1 MDLSLR
7 LSYGC
12 VEDGVRGF
20 LAFRPRKRESRKSW
34 GQIRE
39 RRRREAEEENQVEEE
54 RCAVFLTMDRV
65 GSSILATIQPLY
77 KYRRESPLVPV
88 ALWCARLRAGLS
100 SSLPA
105 YYSTRFVISPSL
117 PLLLLLV
124 APALTYTSLSSFLP
138 LFFFFFFLSNVSSS
152 FLPSLTSRK
161 LRSGISVDIGV
172 KTNNETARE
181 RQMARVLLLDTVI
194 CANLFRSFRSFR
206 VYLKA
211 AKRICFLRR
220 IFENV

>member
-1 MDLSLR
+1 MDLPLR

-124 APALTYTSLSSFLP
+124 APALTYTSLFLSLSSFLS

-194 CANLFRSFRSFR
+194 CANLFPRSALSGF
-206 VYLKA
+206 
-211 AKRICFLRR
+211 I
-220 IFENV
+220 

>member
-117 PLLLLLV
+117 PLLLLLLV
-124 APALTYTSLSSFLP
+124 APALTYTSLFLSLSSFLS

-194 CANLFRSFRSFR
+194 CANLFPRSALSGF
-206 VYLKA
+206 
-211 AKRICFLRR
+211 I
-220 IFENV
+220 

>member
-105 YYSTRFVISPSL
+105 YYSTRFVISPS
-117 PLLLLLV
+117 PSSSSSCCSCSYV
-124 APALTYTSLSSFLP
+124 YLS
-138 LFFFFFFLSNVSSS
+138 LFFSSS
-152 FLPSLTSRK
+152 LLFLLFSLECQLELFAIVNQPQTAIRHICGH
-161 LRSGISVDIGV
+161 RSQ
-172 KTNNETARE
+172 N
-181 RQMARVLLLDTVI
+181 
-194 CANLFRSFRSFR
+194 
-206 VYLKA
+206 
-211 AKRICFLRR
+211 
-220 IFENV
+220 

>member
-1 MDLSLR
+1 MDLPLR

-117 PLLLLLV
+117 PLLLLLLV
-124 APALTYTSLSSFLP
+124 APALTYTSLFLSLSSFLS

-194 CANLFRSFRSFR
+194 CANLFPRSALSGF
-206 VYLKA
+206 
-211 AKRICFLRR
+211 I
-220 IFENV
+220 

>member
-1 MDLSLR
+1 MDLPLR

-20 LAFRPRKRESRKSW
+20 LAFRPRKRENRKSW

-77 KYRRESPLVPV
+77 KYCRESPLVPV

-117 PLLLLLV
+117 PLLLLLLV
-124 APALTYTSLSSFLP
+124 APALTYTSLFLSLSSFLS
-138 LFFFFFFLSNVSSS
+138 LFFFLSNVSSS

-194 CANLFRSFRSFR
+194 CANLFPRSALSGF
-206 VYLKA
+206 
-211 AKRICFLRR
+211 I
-220 IFENV
+220 

>member
-1 MDLSLR
+1 MDLPLR

-117 PLLLLLV
+117 PLLLLLLLV

-194 CANLFRSFRSFR
+194 CANLFPRSALSGF
-206 VYLKA
+206 
-211 AKRICFLRR
+211 I
-220 IFENV
+220 

>member
-65 GSSILATIQPLY
+65 DSSILATIQPLY
-77 KYRRESPLVPV
+77 KYCRESPLVPV

-138 LFFFFFFLSNVSSS
+138 LFFFLFFLSNVSSS

-194 CANLFRSFRSFR
+194 CANLFPRSALSGFIWRLQRESVF
-206 VYLKA
+206 
-211 AKRICFLRR
+211 
-220 IFENV
+220 

>member
-1 MDLSLR
+1 MDLPLR

-105 YYSTRFVISPSL
+105 YYSTRFVISPS
-117 PLLLLLV
+117 PSSSSSCCSCSYV
-124 APALTYTSLSSFLP
+124 YLS
-138 LFFFFFFLSNVSSS
+138 LFFSSS
-152 FLPSLTSRK
+152 LLFLLFSLECQLELFAIVNQPQTAIRHICGH
-161 LRSGISVDIGV
+161 RSQ
-172 KTNNETARE
+172 N
-181 RQMARVLLLDTVI
+181 
-194 CANLFRSFRSFR
+194 
-206 VYLKA
+206 
-211 AKRICFLRR
+211 
-220 IFENV
+220 

>member
-1 MDLSLR
+1 MDLPLR

-124 APALTYTSLSSFLP
+124 APALTYTSLFLSLSSFLS
-138 LFFFFFFLSNVSSS
+138 LFFFLSNVSSS

-194 CANLFRSFRSFR
+194 CANLFPRSALSGF
-206 VYLKA
+206 
-211 AKRICFLRR
+211 I
-220 IFENV
+220 

>member
-124 APALTYTSLSSFLP
+124 APALTYTSLFLSLSSFLS
-138 LFFFFFFLSNVSSS
+138 LFFFLSNVSSS

-194 CANLFRSFRSFR
+194 CANLFPRSALSGF
-206 VYLKA
+206 
-211 AKRICFLRR
+211 I
-220 IFENV
+220 

>member
-1 MDLSLR
+1 MDLPLR

-65 GSSILATIQPLY
+65 DSSILATIQPLY

-117 PLLLLLV
+117 PLLLLLLLV

-194 CANLFRSFRSFR
+194 CANLFPRSALSG
-206 VYLKA
+206 L
-211 AKRICFLRR
+211 I
-220 IFENV
+220 

>member
-124 APALTYTSLSSFLP
+124 APALTYTSLFLSLSSFLS

-194 CANLFRSFRSFR
+194 CANLFPRSALSGF
-206 VYLKA
+206 
-211 AKRICFLRR
+211 I
-220 IFENV
+220 

>member
-117 PLLLLLV
+117 PLLLLLLV
-124 APALTYTSLSSFLP
+124 APALTYTSLFLSLSSFLS
-138 LFFFFFFLSNVSSS
+138 LFFFLSNVSSS

-194 CANLFRSFRSFR
+194 CANLFPRSALSGF
-206 VYLKA
+206 
-211 AKRICFLRR
+211 I
-220 IFENV
+220 

>member
-1 MDLSLR
+1 MDLPLR

-117 PLLLLLV
+117 PLLLLLLV
-124 APALTYTSLSSFLP
+124 APALTYTSLFLSLSSFLS
-138 LFFFFFFLSNVSSS
+138 LFFFLSNVSSS

-194 CANLFRSFRSFR
+194 CANLFPRSALSGF
-206 VYLKA
+206 
-211 AKRICFLRR
+211 I
-220 IFENV
+220 

>member
-1 MDLSLR
+1 MDLPLR

-117 PLLLLLV
+117 PLLLLLLLV

-138 LFFFFFFLSNVSSS
+138 LFFFLFFLSNVSSS

-194 CANLFRSFRSFR
+194 CANLFPRSALSGF
-206 VYLKA
+206 
-211 AKRICFLRR
+211 I
-220 IFENV
+220 

>member
-1 MDLSLR
+1 MDLPLR

-117 PLLLLLV
+117 PLLLLLLV
-124 APALTYTSLSSFLP
+124 APALTYTSLFLSLSSFLS
-138 LFFFFFFLSNVSSS
+138 LFFFFFLLSNVSSS

-194 CANLFRSFRSFR
+194 CANLFPRSALSGF
-206 VYLKA
+206 
-211 AKRICFLRR
+211 I
-220 IFENV
+220 

>member
-1 MDLSLR
+1 MDLPLR

-105 YYSTRFVISPSL
+105 YYSTRFVISPSPSSSSSCCSCSYVYL
-117 PLLLLLV
+117 
-124 APALTYTSLSSFLP
+124 SLSLS
-138 LFFFFFFLSNVSSS
+138 LFFSFSLLFLL
-152 FLPSLTSRK
+152 FSLECQLELFAIVNQPQTAIRHICGH
-161 LRSGISVDIGV
+161 RSQ
-172 KTNNETARE
+172 N
-181 RQMARVLLLDTVI
+181 
-194 CANLFRSFRSFR
+194 
-206 VYLKA
+206 
-211 AKRICFLRR
+211 
-220 IFENV
+220 

>member
-1 MDLSLR
+1 MDLPLR

-88 ALWCARLRAGLS
+88 ALWCACLRAGLS

-117 PLLLLLV
+117 PLLLLLLV
-124 APALTYTSLSSFLP
+124 APALTYTSLFLSLSSFLS
-138 LFFFFFFLSNVSSS
+138 LFFFLSNVSSS

-194 CANLFRSFRSFR
+194 CANLFPRSALSGF
-206 VYLKA
+206 
-211 AKRICFLRR
+211 I
-220 IFENV
+220 

>member
-117 PLLLLLV
+117 PLLLLLLV

-194 CANLFRSFRSFR
+194 CANLFPRSALSGF
-206 VYLKA
+206 
-211 AKRICFLRR
+211 I
-220 IFENV
+220 

>member
-1 MDLSLR
+1 MDLPLR

-39 RRRREAEEENQVEEE
+39 RRRREVEEENQVEEE

-88 ALWCARLRAGLS
+88 ALWCARLRA
-100 SSLPA
+100 
-105 YYSTRFVISPSL
+105 
-117 PLLLLLV
+117 PLLFASCV
-124 APALTYTSLSSFLP
+124 
-138 LFFFFFFLSNVSSS
+138 
-152 FLPSLTSRK
+152 
-161 LRSGISVDIGV
+161 
-172 KTNNETARE
+172 
-181 RQMARVLLLDTVI
+181 LLDT
-194 CANLFRSFRSFR
+194 LRYFSFSPSSSSSCCSCSY
-206 VYLKA
+206 VYLSLSLSLFFSFSLLFSLECQLELFA
-211 AKRICFLRR
+211 IVNQPQTAIRHICGHRSQ
-220 IFENV
+220 N